1 MSVSASPTVML
12 PPKTILPR
20 ISALPLNRKFEP
32 VMSPDT
38 FNAPVISVLTL
49 ILNPFACEIEAV
61 ALPSEI
67 LFNSN
72 PVIPLAGMS

>member
-1 MSVSASPTVML
+1 ML
-12 PPKTILPR
+12 PPKTMLPR
-20 ISALPLNRKFEP
+20 MLAFPVNCKFEP

-38 FNAPVISVLTL
+38 FNAPVISVFTL
-49 ILNPFACEIEAV
+49 ILKPFACEMDAV